1 MMDSEEAF
9 LQSSVISISSSSSY
23 SFRSF
28 SRERESSPPKQY
40 EIDTYNERNESHE
53 LKLIS
58 EWTILIQDGIG
69 MHAFRVFVTPFV
81 KFFLRINE

>member
-1 MMDSEEAF
+1 MMDSKEAF

-28 SRERESSPPKQY
+28 SRERVQSSPPKQY

-58 EWTILIQDGIG
+58 EWTILI
-69 MHAFRVFVTPFV
+69 
-81 KFFLRINE
+81 